1 MDGHKWVGKLI
12 GIRVRKLRKMH
23 RITSRVA
30 MPKVPHSLRYG
41 RFMGDGSR
49 RGAKTP
55 ARVACEQGP
64 QKQTPFHNKPKKHSE
79 SPKDVD
85 YTSSLEALA
94 NSRLKATRTL
104 DKLVEDAKI

>member
-1 MDGHKWVGKLI
+1 
-12 GIRVRKLRKMH
+12 
-23 RITSRVA
+23 
-30 MPKVPHSLRYG
+30 
-41 RFMGDGSR
+41 MGDGSR

-64 QKQTPFHNKPKKHSE
+64 QRQKPFHNKQKKHSE

-94 NSRLKATRTL
+94 NSRLRATRTL
-104 DKLVEDAKI
+104 DCLVEDAKI